1 MSPFSLVSMD
11 RSQDRAWR
19 ATTAPPRERNKRP
32 LLRRRGCRRGLGLA
46 AAMAAEHTGGR
57 EFSELMSDHV
67 LGDVKPRKLAAVM
80 HQEGLADEFRNDRAI
95 ARPGFERFATA
106 AALLAIHFGQQA
118 LIDVRSF
125 FQRTT
130 HGVKTF
136 PLFYLGAYRGPG
148 RRRRIIAVFDGF

>member
-1 MSPFSLVSMD
+1 MEWLQPSGSE
-11 RSQDRAWR
+11 SQDRAWG
-19 ATTAPPRERNKRP
+19 ATTAPPRERNKRT
-32 LLRRRGCRRGLGLA
+32 LFGRCGCRRGLGFA
-46 AAMAAEHTGGR
+46 AAMAAEHTRGR

-80 HQEGLADEFRNDRAI
+80 HQEGLSDEFRNDRAV

-118 LIDVRSF
+118 LLDVPSL

-136 PLFYLGAYRGPG
+136 PSF
-148 RRRRIIAVFDGF
+148 